1 MAKEITK
8 VQQMEP
14 SSAGDKRHR
23 VIVVGGGF
31 GGIQTVSSLAG
42 SGASVTLVDQR
53 NHLLFQ
59 PLLYQVATASLT
71 TSDIAWPIRR
81 IFRNRPEVETLL
93 ATVKGVDADAKRVQ
107 LDDGTSLLYDTLVIA
122 TGAEHAYF
130 GHEEWAPFAP
140 GLKTI
145 EDAISF
151 RRAVLLSCEQA
162 ERETDPK
169 RRDALLTFVIVGA
182 GATGVEIAGAVADLA
197 RATLPRDFR
206 NINTQSA
213 RVVLIEGGARV
224 LSNFPETLSEYTKRT
239 LEGMGVEVELG
250 RSVTECS
257 AAGVKF
263 GNQFLECSTI
273 IWAAGVKASPAAKWL
288 GAEADRSG
296 RLKVLPDLTVPGR
309 PDVFAIGDTVTI
321 GNADGK
327 IVPGVAP
334 AAKQQGKF
342 VAQVIRARLSRKE
355 PPKVFH
361 YRNGGSL
368 AQIGKRRAVIDF
380 GRVRLT
386 GPIAWWIWS
395 IVHIY
400 FLIGIRTRLSVAL
413 SWLWI
418 LTRDQRSSRLI
429 TQGTSKRSNNQ

>member
-1 MAKEITK
+1 
-8 VQQMEP
+8 
-14 SSAGDKRHR
+14 
-23 VIVVGGGF
+23 
-31 GGIQTVSSLAG
+31 
-42 SGASVTLVDQR
+42 
-53 NHLLFQ
+53 
-59 PLLYQVATASLT
+59 
-71 TSDIAWPIRR
+71 
-81 IFRNRPEVETLL
+81 
-93 ATVKGVDADAKRVQ
+93 
-107 LDDGTSLLYDTLVIA
+107 
-122 TGAEHAYF
+122 
-130 GHEEWAPFAP
+130 
-140 GLKTI
+140 
-145 EDAISF
+145 
-151 RRAVLLSCEQA
+151 
-162 ERETDPK
+162 
-169 RRDALLTFVIVGA
+169 
-182 GATGVEIAGAVADLA
+182 
-197 RATLPRDFR
+197 
-206 NINTQSA
+206 
-213 RVVLIEGGARV
+213 
-224 LSNFPETLSEYTKRT
+224 
-239 LEGMGVEVELG
+239 MGVEVELG

-263 GNQFLECSTI
+263 GHQFLECSTI

-342 VAQVIRARLSRKE
+342 VVQVIRARLSRKE